1 MGVDQGHVHRV
12 VRPSGE
18 EAIRGAKAIG
28 RAVEKAYKRRI
39 AHWQAFKNDKA
50 TDKKAIS
57 DTVKETQ
64 GSGNSSLRL
73 YGKPVKWDRIK
84 RFNKIPGPSRR
95 RRSALPFE
103 AKIDLQLRPDVFSP
117 PVKGDERILFLTQ
130 SYLAWNVS
138 RWKPLG
144 YDCHKKGP
152 HCSPPDGLPAAFNK
166 CFYDAIPLLLTK
178 RTSEAFEKINLA
190 CTLASQCLQDYPY
203 WVFLRLLRLYA
214 YPLWARFG
222 EVRSHMVRYLRL
234 LASRTLPTGHSLNN
248 LLDVWSEAGMEPYKD
263 RLTALLRLT
272 SDLIGP
278 SSRLEAG
285 EWAWVQDE
293 ICSLHYQLGGFND
306 ALRIAEW
313 LAEDTRVPMG
323 VRISS
328 LQMVARQ
335 HLHQENTEK
344 AESILLDILS
354 ICGRAPEDCEAER
367 FVPQSY
373 SDLGYVSYMR
383 GDHERSSTLFCAAL
397 NKAREVHNSGNA
409 SSIQCRIEATRH
421 QDNGNSPVETS
432 SGSTRANSRW
442 ALWAFCRPFS

>member
-1 MGVDQGHVHRV
+1 MFAAVTGRLP
-12 VRPSGE
+12 PSD
-18 EAIRGAKAIG
+18 A
-28 RAVEKAYKRRI
+28 
-39 AHWQAFKNDKA
+39 
-50 TDKKAIS
+50 
-57 DTVKETQ
+57 
-64 GSGNSSLRL
+64 SGLMVL
-73 YGKPVKWDRIK
+73 E
-84 RFNKIPGPSRR
+84 GPS
-95 RRSALPFE
+95 SEEWALIKGMFIE
-103 AKIDLQLRPDVFSP
+103 LPDVFSP
-117 PVKGDERILFLTQ
+117 PVKGDERILLTQ

-234 LASRTLPTGHSLNN
+234 LASRTLPTGHSLNT

-323 VRISS
+323 VRI
-328 LQMVARQ
+328 
-335 HLHQENTEK
+335 
-344 AESILLDILS
+344 
-354 ICGRAPEDCEAER
+354 
-367 FVPQSY
+367 
-373 SDLGYVSYMR
+373 
-383 GDHERSSTLFCAAL
+383 LFCAAL

-409 SSIQCRIEATRH
+409 SSIQCRIEATRQ
-421 QDNGNSPVETS
+421 QDNGNSPAETS